1 MFSGKHVHVFPKKH
15 RTMIILRLTASG
27 SGSGFEVY
35 NVSIKNYQ
43 NKNGVTILLHTDVYN
58 KLLAKDQ
65 GGMLGH
71 VGENPRNSVTIVTP
85 PRFEFSGRMEIWS
98 DEMPESNKGTAK
110 ISLKE
115 DW

>member
-1 MFSGKHVHVFPKKH
+1 LGFDYLSQKKKVLWKKH

-85 PRFEFSGRMEIWS
+85 PRFEFSGRWKFGQMKCLKVI
-98 DEMPESNKGTAK
+98 KGLQK
-110 ISLKE
+110 
-115 DW
+115 

>member
-1 MFSGKHVHVFPKKH
+1 
-15 RTMIILRLTASG
+15 MIILRLTASG

-65 GGMLGH
+65 GC
-71 VGENPRNSVTIVTP
+71 
-85 PRFEFSGRMEIWS
+85 
-98 DEMPESNKGTAK
+98 
-110 ISLKE
+110 
-115 DW
+115 

>member
-1 MFSGKHVHVFPKKH
+1 
-15 RTMIILRLTASG
+15 MIILRLTASG

-65 GGMLGH
+65 GGLLGH

-85 PRFEFSGRMEIWS
+85 PRFEFSDQIVALNPTSTRHKTAETKTATLTKKL
-98 DEMPESNKGTAK
+98 PE
-110 ISLKE
+110 
-115 DW
+115 

>member
-1 MFSGKHVHVFPKKH
+1 MGFDYLSQKKKVLWKKH

-27 SGSGFEVY
+27 SGSGFEVF

-65 GGMLGH
+65 GGMLGL
-71 VGENPRNSVTIVTP
+71 VG
-85 PRFEFSGRMEIWS
+85 
-98 DEMPESNKGTAK
+98 K
-110 ISLKE
+110 IQETQLQS
-115 DW
+115 